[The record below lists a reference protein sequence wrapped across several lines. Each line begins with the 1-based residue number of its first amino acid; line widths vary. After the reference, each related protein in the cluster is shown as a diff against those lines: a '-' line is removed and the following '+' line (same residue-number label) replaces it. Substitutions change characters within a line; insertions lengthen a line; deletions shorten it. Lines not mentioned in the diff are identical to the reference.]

1 MLPGG
6 VQAAGDPFGSLPEGF
21 QIGQKRTGILDA
33 DEAAEGQ
40 RGNDRAAIIADR
52 HGNAGAV
59 HDGFAVVEGVA
70 VALGLPDGLTENRR
84 VGDGVGGE
92 GNHFAGVDD
101 LLHQADGKLG
111 QKNFAAGAGV
121 EGEGRPKWRGIVHQ
135 LVGTGL
141 L

>member
-1 MLPGG
+1 MY
-6 VQAAGDPFGSLPEGF
+6 
-21 QIGQKRTGILDA
+21 LDA

-84 VGDGVGGE
+84 VGDGVGGDSSYFYAFYKE
-92 GNHFAGVDD
+92 HKQYNVIN
-101 LLHQADGKLG
+101 K
-111 QKNFAAGAGV
+111 
-121 EGEGRPKWRGIVHQ
+121 R
-135 LVGTGL
+135 
-141 L
+141 